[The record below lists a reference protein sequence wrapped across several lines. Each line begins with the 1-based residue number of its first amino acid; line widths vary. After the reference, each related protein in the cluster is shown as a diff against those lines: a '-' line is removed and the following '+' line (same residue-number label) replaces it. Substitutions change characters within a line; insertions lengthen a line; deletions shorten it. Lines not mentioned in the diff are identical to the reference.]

1 MFGNH
6 HLILLLISVS
16 LLTVSQARPNTTRRL
31 VSQLSWPCGLW
42 CIGPLAHWPREL
54 QYVDDDGRDY
64 RSVSQGIDASNPLG
78 CSAAPSLR
86 ILKYL
91 DRICEDCYMIYR
103 DPDVYT
109 MCRNG
114 CFNNRFF
121 LGCMDV
127 MMVSK
132 KTRSR
137 AASFVSMINSP
148 TSR

>member
-1 MFGNH
+1 MDCTGVLVH
-6 HLILLLISVS
+6 IEIYV
-16 LLTVSQARPNTTRRL
+16 LTA
-31 VSQLSWPCGLW
+31 G
-42 CIGPLAHWPREL
+42 L

-64 RSVSQGIDASNPLG
+64 PTISQGIDASNPLG

-137 AASFVSMINSP
+137 AASFVNLINSP

>member
-1 MFGNH
+1 MSRNP
-6 HLILLLISVS
+6 LTILLLISAVLVS
-16 LLTVSQARPNTTRRL
+16 LSQPRPNTTRRL
-31 VSQLSWPCGLW
+31 
-42 CIGPLAHWPREL
+42 
-54 QYVDDDGRDY
+54 
-64 RSVSQGIDASNPLG
+64 GIDASNPLG